1 MVSSNKVVSAF
12 GCEAVCTE
20 FTWLISIFREACNFT
35 HYFDFSYDMN

>member
-12 GCEAVCTE
+12 GCEAVRTE

-35 HYFDFSYDMN
+35 LFL